1 MAETQR
7 TKTREELV
15 KEIDEKWEKR
25 FKELEESTASR
36 IDKLK
41 AHYEKRDEMAKLDQ
55 SPTKPNIK
63 VYQNRPMGP
72 IDHMGTLAE
81 KHKDKLKGKH
91 IRFVNKHETV
101 MPVRA
106 AQGYEKVKDE
116 NGNEVRYMDE
126 VLMAMP
132 ERKYQETVK
141 AEVEDRKARHR
152 GAIQETFHEAGK
164 EYGVETFGTGIDYD
178 EKA

>member
-1 MAETQR
+1 MAEVQKP
-7 TKTREELV
+7 KTREELV
-15 KEIDEKWEKR
+15 KEIEEKYDKK
-25 FKELEESTASR
+25 FSELEDR
-36 IDKLK
+36 FDKLK
-41 AHYEKRDEMAKLDQ
+41 AHYEKRDEIAKLDQ
-55 SPTKPNIK
+55 SPNRPNIK

-72 IDHMGTLAE
+72 VDHMGVLAKQHE
-81 KHKDKLKGKH
+81 DKLKGKH
-91 IRFVNKHETV
+91 KRWVNKHETV

-141 AEVEDRKARHR
+141 SEVDARRARHR
-152 GAIQETFHEAGK
+152 GAIQESFHETGK
-164 EYGVETFGTGIDYD
+164 EHGVETFGTGIDYD